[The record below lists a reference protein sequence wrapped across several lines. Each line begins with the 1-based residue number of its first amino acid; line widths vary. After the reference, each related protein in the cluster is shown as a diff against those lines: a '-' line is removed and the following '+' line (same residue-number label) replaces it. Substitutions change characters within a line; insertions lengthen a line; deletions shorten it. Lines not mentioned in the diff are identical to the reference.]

1 MLNVGENEITA
12 KVEGIIKENKQLKKQ
27 GSSKGAVT
35 VENKISEDI
44 DDGLNIELVSTD
56 DPKQLRSL
64 ADQKRLLLKKAALSW
79 LLRLITRHLLY
90 AVSLII

>member
-1 MLNVGENEITA
+1 MLNVSENEITA

-44 DDGLNIELVSTD
+44 DDWVLNIELVSTD

-64 ADQKRLLLKKAALSW
+64 ADQKAALKKAALSA
-79 LLRLITRHLLY
+79 TEVNNKASFCMQCH
-90 AVSLII
+90 